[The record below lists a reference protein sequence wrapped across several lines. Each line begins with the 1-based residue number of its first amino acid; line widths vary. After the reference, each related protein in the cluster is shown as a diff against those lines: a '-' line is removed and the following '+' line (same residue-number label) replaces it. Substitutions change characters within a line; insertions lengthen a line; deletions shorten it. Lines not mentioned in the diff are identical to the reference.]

1 MLLVLAAGSLRP
13 AVDRLTAADPGVEVV
28 YANAREL
35 ADRIA
40 AGEPADVF
48 LSASPADPERLHRAG
63 LASAP
68 WPFARNRLVV
78 AVPAGSEATA
88 PEVLAAPG
96 VRVVVEHAG
105 IPLGD
110 FTRDALERMG
120 IAEDV
125 ARNVVLEASMVDEV
139 VAALRDGRADAGV
152 LYATD
157 VRAAGGALRGFELPA
172 AAAVTTSCVACA
184 VVGSRRLGASE
195 AWLTDLV
202 GPAGRAALEAAGFAL
217 PG

>member
-1 MLLVLAAGSLRP
+1 MQVLAAGSLRP
-13 AVDRLTAADPGVEVV
+13 AVDRLTAGDPGVEVA
-28 YANAREL
+28 YANARVL
-35 ADRIA
+35 ADRIT

-63 LASAP
+63 LVGDP
-68 WPFARNRLVV
+68 RPFARNRLVV
-78 AVPAGSEATA
+78 AVTAGSTAAT

-120 IAEDV
+120 IAAEV
-125 ARNVVLEASMVDEV
+125 MRNVVLEASMVDEV
-139 VAALRDGRADAGV
+139 VAALRDGLADAGV

-157 VRAAGGALRGFELPA
+157 VRAAGGALRGLELPA
-172 AAAVTTSCVACA
+172 TAAVTTTCVACTVA
-184 VVGSRRLGASE
+184 AGTRPEAAS
-195 AWLTDLV
+195 AWLAQLL
-202 GPAGRAALEAAGFAL
+202 GPAGRAALSATGFA
-217 PG
+217 PV